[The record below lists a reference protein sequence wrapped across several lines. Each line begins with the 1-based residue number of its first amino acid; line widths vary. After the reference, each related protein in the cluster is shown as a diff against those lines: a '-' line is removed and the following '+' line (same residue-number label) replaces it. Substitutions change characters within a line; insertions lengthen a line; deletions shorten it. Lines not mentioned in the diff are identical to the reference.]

1 MKADGINTKTERSG
15 QIMKF
20 RMFTEAIRGEK
31 IAVNID
37 KVSRIAV
44 ACKKA
49 NTTYIFF
56 DQPYRD
62 DEGTGEVVVEVGE
75 DFDTVFSRLNT
86 IAE

>member
-1 MKADGINTKTERSG
+1 
-15 QIMKF
+15 MKF

-44 ACKKA
+44 ACKEA

>member
-1 MKADGINTKTERSG
+1 MRADGINTKTERSG

-56 DQPYRD
+56 DKPYRD
-62 DEGTGEVVVEVGE
+62 DEGTGEMVIEVGE